1 MDPSTLRIV
10 CVVLLVVFGVAVF
23 MRRRNSKPE

>member
-10 CVVLLVVFGVAVF
+10 CAVLLVVFGVVVF